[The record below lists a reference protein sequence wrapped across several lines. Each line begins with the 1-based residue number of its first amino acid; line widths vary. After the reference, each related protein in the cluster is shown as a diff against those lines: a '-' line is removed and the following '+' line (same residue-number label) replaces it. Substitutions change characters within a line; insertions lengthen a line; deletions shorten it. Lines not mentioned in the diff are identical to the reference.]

1 MASNL
6 IIFDLDG
13 TLAYTIDDITT
24 AVNGMLTRLGYKN
37 RTKTEVLKFINNGAR
52 ELIRRAL
59 PKNVQDSELIIDTA
73 LALYEEEYAICY
85 CEKTVPYDGI
95 IEMLRALKKKGY
107 KLAVLSNKQDK
118 FVKNMI
124 EKLFEKKL
132 FVSVMGQGKLPP
144 KPDPATILATC
155 KVAGAKI
162 NSCIL
167 IGDSDVDVKTAKNAG
182 IKSIGVSWGYR
193 EVGILNAAGV
203 DFIAENPSEIIDI
216 VEKIL
221 PKIK

>member
-52 ELIRRAL
+52 ELVRRAL
-59 PKNVQDSELIIDTA
+59 PKNAQEAELIIDTA
-73 LALYEEEYAICY
+73 LALYEEEYAKCY

-124 EKLFEKKL
+124 DKLFEKKL
-132 FVSVMGQGKLPP
+132 FTSVMGQGKLPP
-144 KPDPATILATC
+144 KPDPAAILATC

-182 IKSIGVSWGYR
+182 VKSIGVSWGYR

-203 DFIAENPSEIIDI
+203 DFIAESPSEIIDI

-221 PKIK
+221 PKTK

>member
-107 KLAVLSNKQDK
+107 KLAVLSNKQDAY
-118 FVKNMI
+118 VKKI
-124 EKLFEKKL
+124 VDLLFEDG
-132 FVSVMGQGKLPP
+132 FISYAQGQRQDLPK
-144 KPDPATILATC
+144 KPDPTAPRMIAELFAVDTDDCAF
-155 KVAGAKI
+155 
-162 NSCIL
+162 
-167 IGDSDVDVKTAKNAG
+167 IGDSEVDVLTAKNADMTA
-182 IKSIGVSWGYR
+182 IGCSWGYR
-193 EVGILNAAGV
+193 PAESLTDADV
-203 DFIAENPSEIIDI
+203 IANDPRELDEIF
-216 VEKIL
+216 E
-221 PKIK
+221 

>member
-59 PKNVQDSELIIDTA
+59 PKNAQEAELIIDTA
-73 LALYEEEYAICY
+73 LALYEEEYAKCY

-132 FVSVMGQGKLPP
+132 FTSVMGQGKLPP

-182 IKSIGVSWGYR
+182 VKSIGVSWGYR

-203 DFIAENPSEIIDI
+203 DFIAESPSEIIDI
-216 VEKIL
+216 IEKIL
-221 PKIK
+221 PKTK